1 MEAFDSDCRRGH
13 LAKLEKL
20 QLINEAVKMA
30 NFIIPGDLLD
40 LLRKMDTPTVC
51 NAIEVAQGKRGFNR
65 FTRGTMQHCKP
76 GDPAIVG
83 FARTA
88 KISGLAPA
96 NEPADVIR
104 SRRMD
109 YFRAMAG
116 GASPSAAI
124 IEDVDYPNCIA
135 GWWGEVHVA
144 VHRGLG
150 LAGAVTN
157 GVMRDLDVMDDGF
170 PVLAG
175 SIGPSHG
182 FVHVVEIG
190 TPVNIKG
197 MRIAQDELIHADR
210 HGAVVIPV
218 EVIPELGSS
227 IRSVIASESII
238 LGPAREPGFDIHK
251 LEKAWAEF
259 EAART

>member
-1 MEAFDSDCRRGH
+1 
-13 LAKLEKL
+13 
-20 QLINEAVKMA
+20 MA
-30 NFIIPGDLLD
+30 DHVIPEDLLD
-40 LLRKMDTPTVC
+40 LLRKVDTPTVC

-65 FTRGTMQHCKP
+65 FTRGTMHHCKP

-88 KISGLAPA
+88 KISGLAPP
-96 NEPADVIR
+96 NEPPEVIR
-104 SRRMD
+104 ARRME
-109 YFRAMAG
+109 YFHSMAAG
-116 GASPSAAI
+116 VSPSAAVV
-124 IEDVDYPNCIA
+124 EDVDYPNCIA

-144 VHRGLG
+144 VHKGLG

-182 FVHVVEIG
+182 FVHAVEIG
-190 TPVNIKG
+190 TPVNIMG
-197 MRIAQDELIHADR
+197 MRVAQGELIHADR
-210 HGAVVIPV
+210 HGAL
-218 EVIPELGSS
+218 VIPEDVISELRAA
-227 IRSVIASESII
+227 IDKVIACEAIV
-238 LGPAREPGFDIHK
+238 LEPARQPGFDIHK
-251 LEKAWAEF
+251 LEEAWAKF

>member
-1 MEAFDSDCRRGH
+1 
-13 LAKLEKL
+13 
-20 QLINEAVKMA
+20 MA
-30 NFIIPGDLLD
+30 DHVIPEDLLV
-40 LLRKMDTPTVC
+40 LLRKVDTPTVC

-65 FTRGTMQHCKP
+65 FTRGTMHHCKP

-88 KISGLAPA
+88 KISGLAPP
-96 NEPADVIR
+96 NEPPEVIR
-104 SRRMD
+104 ARRME
-109 YFRAMAG
+109 YFHSMAAG
-116 GASPSAAI
+116 VSPSAAVV
-124 IEDVDYPNCIA
+124 EDVDYPNCIA

-144 VHRGLG
+144 VHKGLG

-182 FVHVVEIG
+182 FVHAVEIG
-190 TPVNIKG
+190 TPVNIMG
-197 MRIAQDELIHADR
+197 MRVAQGELIHADR
-210 HGAVVIPV
+210 HGAL
-218 EVIPELGSS
+218 VIPEDVISELRAA
-227 IRSVIASESII
+227 IDKVIACEAIV
-238 LGPAREPGFDIHK
+238 LEPARQPGFDIHK
-251 LEKAWAEF
+251 LEEAWAKF

>member
-1 MEAFDSDCRRGH
+1 
-13 LAKLEKL
+13 
-20 QLINEAVKMA
+20 MA
-30 NFIIPGDLLD
+30 EDVIPSDLLE
-40 LLRKMDTPTVC
+40 LLRSVDTPTVC
-51 NAIEVAQGKRGFNR
+51 NAIEVAHGKRGFNR
-65 FTRGTMQHCKP
+65 FTRGTMHHCKP

-88 KISGLAPA
+88 KISGLAPPT
-96 NEPADVIR
+96 ETPDIIR
-104 SRRMD
+104 ARRME
-109 YFRAMAG
+109 YFHSMAAG
-116 GASPSAAI
+116 RSPSAAV
-124 IEDVDYPNCIA
+124 IEDVDHPNCIA

-144 VHRGLG
+144 VHKGLG

-190 TPVNIKG
+190 TPVNILG
-197 MRIAQDELIHADR
+197 MRIAQDELVHADR
-210 HGAVVIPV
+210 HGALVIPGD
-218 EVIPELGSS
+218 VIPELKGA
-227 IRSVIASESII
+227 IDSVIANEAIV
-238 LGPAREPGFDIHK
+238 LGPARKPDFDIKK
-251 LEKAWAEF
+251 LEEAWAKF